1 MSQTTRSETF
11 SAHAARRSAKT
22 TVLALTAAAL
32 AGAFVWAMSPAR
44 AEEAKSTAPAAAA
57 AASSSFSDAQKS
69 EIEAI
74 VKGYLLKNP
83 EIFLEIQNALEERME
98 KIQAEKLKAALA
110 ANADVLFRDPNA
122 PVSGNPKGDVTVVE
136 FFDYN
141 CGYCKRGFPDVAK
154 LIEQDPKVRVVFREL
169 PILSKG
175 SEEAARVAIAAN
187 MQGKYWEFHS
197 HMIAFRGQ
205 ANEASAMK
213 IAEKVG
219 LDMERLKKDVK
230 SPAVDAEIKSV
241 RKLAQDLNINGT
253 PHFIVGNRSIP
264 GAPQD
269 LLEQL
274 KSDVADV
281 RKEGCT
287 IC

>member
-1 MSQTTRSETF
+1 
-11 SAHAARRSAKT
+11 
-22 TVLALTAAAL
+22 
-32 AGAFVWAMSPAR
+32 
-44 AEEAKSTAPAAAA
+44 
-57 AASSSFSDAQKS
+57 
-69 EIEAI
+69 
-74 VKGYLLKNP
+74 
-83 EIFLEIQNALEERME
+83 
-98 KIQAEKLKAALA
+98 
-110 ANADVLFRDPNA
+110 
-122 PVSGNPKGDVTVVE
+122 
-136 FFDYN
+136 
-141 CGYCKRGFPDVAK
+141 
-154 LIEQDPKVRVVFREL
+154 
-169 PILSKG
+169 
-175 SEEAARVAIAAN
+175 
-187 MQGKYWEFHS
+187 
-197 HMIAFRGQ
+197 MIAFRGQ